1 MPQRRVHGPERKR
14 KNWGVQA
21 EGLSGEWR
29 VAAAVSLMD
38 PSGLHTATVRR
49 GQSAGAGR
57 RSVPGPAGL
66 LPTPPARLS
75 RFVVRACLRALSRK
89 PPPNRTASATA
100 QGPLQVQG
108 LTKSAHPGAEGGS
121 TPQAL
126 PNFNEEIQ
134 EKSSRQGV
142 SRSASSPTA
151 QLGVG
156 PPHTSCRNEVT
167 PAGDA
172 SVWSEE
178 RQVFRVTLRTLPPP
192 PGPFH
197 RVAPS
202 PLPSPPLK
210 AGPGLRTPPLR
221 SCRRRRTPW
230 PGLPH
235 HCRRKRAT
243 PGMGGTPSGT
253 ARWRRSPLSETK
265 GWGPCSSFNAAAP
278 EMAAFGSMV
287 GVFFCEV
294 GVAHFCA
301 FFSKFRIRTS
311 FSNCGTKRHRK
322 TVAGIV
328 ANTHTQCW
336 FFPVLRSSSLK
347 DVNEGVS
354 FSAKKGGHGPLPLSV
369 ASKSAN
375 LCFPDW
381 EVGRKVRRAILHI
394 FTIFSMFTLLH
405 TRYVF
410 FCAAPFP
417 TESVTE
423 FWGIICDF
431 H

>member
-192 PGPFH
+192 PG
-197 RVAPS
+197 S
-202 PLPSPPLK
+202 LPSCGPLSSALPPPSRLAPASAPPRSDPA
-210 AGPGLRTPPLR
+210 AGDGPHGQASPTTAEGKGPPQGWVERRLVQQGGGDHPYPKR
-221 SCRRRRTPW
+221 KGGARALPSMLLRRRWRLL
-230 PGLPH
+230 GLWWVYFF
-235 HCRRKRAT
+235 
-243 PGMGGTPSGT
+243 
-253 ARWRRSPLSETK
+253 ARLVWLIS
-265 GWGPCSSFNAAAP
+265 
-278 EMAAFGSMV
+278 
-287 GVFFCEV
+287 
-294 GVAHFCA
+294 AHFSQSFA
-301 FFSKFRIRTS
+301 SAPHSQIVEQRGTGKLSLELLQTLIPNVGFFRCS
-311 FSNCGTKRHRK
+311 
-322 TVAGIV
+322 V
-328 ANTHTQCW
+328 
-336 FFPVLRSSSLK
+336 VL
-347 DVNEGVS
+347 
-354 FSAKKGGHGPLPLSV
+354 P
-369 ASKSAN
+369 
-375 LCFPDW
+375 
-381 EVGRKVRRAILHI
+381 
-394 FTIFSMFTLLH
+394 
-405 TRYVF
+405 
-410 FCAAPFP
+410 
-417 TESVTE
+417 
-423 FWGIICDF
+423 
-431 H
+431 

>member
-192 PGPFH
+192 PGSLPSCGPLSSALPPPQGWPRPPH
-197 RVAPS
+197 PPAPILPPATDPMARPPP
-202 PLPSPPLK
+202 PLPKEKGHPRDGWNAVWYSKVEAITPIRNERVGPVLFLQCCCAGDGGFWVYGGCIFLRGWCGSFLRIFLK
-210 AGPGLRTPPLR
+210 V
-221 SCRRRRTPW
+221 SH
-230 PGLPH
+230 PH
-235 HCRRKRAT
+235 LILKL
-243 PGMGGTPSGT
+243 
-253 ARWRRSPLSETK
+253 WNKE
-265 GWGPCSSFNAAAP
+265 AP
-278 EMAAFGSMV
+278 ENCRWNCCKHSYPML
-287 GVFFCEV
+287 VFS
-294 GVAHFCA
+294 G
-301 FFSKFRIRTS
+301 
-311 FSNCGTKRHRK
+311 
-322 TVAGIV
+322 
-328 ANTHTQCW
+328 
-336 FFPVLRSSSLK
+336 
-347 DVNEGVS
+347 
-354 FSAKKGGHGPLPLSV
+354 
-369 ASKSAN
+369 
-375 LCFPDW
+375 
-381 EVGRKVRRAILHI
+381 
-394 FTIFSMFTLLH
+394 
-405 TRYVF
+405 
-410 FCAAPFP
+410 AP
-417 TESVTE
+417 
-423 FWGIICDF
+423 
-431 H
+431 